1 MHWTSQ
7 CGHLSYNFANMLE
20 DTELTILLLL
30 LLLQR
35 LCSVV
40 QWQVLI
46 GVAAHQQERS
56 VQA

>member
-1 MHWTSQ
+1 
-7 CGHLSYNFANMLE
+7 MLE

-35 LCSVV
+35 LCSSL
-40 QWQVLI
+40 QWQVLS
-46 GVAAHQQERS
+46 GTAAHQQKRS